1 MAGYQ
6 KLGRNSSNRKA
17 LFRDL
22 VTDLFLYERIQTT
35 EAKAK
40 ELRSVAEKLIT
51 LAKRGDL
58 HARRQVASFVRRESI
73 DGEQD
78 AIQKLFTDLGP
89 RYAERPGGYTRIMKL
104 GPRRGDSAPMVYIE
118 LVDRA

>member
-6 KLGRNSSNRKA
+6 KLSRNSSNRKA

-78 AIQKLFTDLGP
+78 AIQKLFADLGP

-118 LVDRA
+118 LVDRV

>member
-58 HARRQVASFVRRESI
+58 HARRQVASFVRRESA
-73 DGEQD
+73 DGEKD

-89 RYAERPGGYTRIMKL
+89 RYAERPGGYTRILKL